1 MSSRVVFFRP
11 SGLIG
16 LLLMI
21 AVFVGLYFLA
31 VGVFKLLWFIAPAL
45 IILAA
50 IINYKTLVNFVRYM
64 FDLLRR
70 KPIVGIIGVLLCVV
84 GYPILFAMLFGKS
97 ILDRK
102 VRKLEQAYGQRIQD
116 EYVEFEEVVRKED
129 DTVIELPPLKEKS
142 KPEPGNPYKDLFG

>member
-1 MSSRVVFFRP
+1 
-11 SGLIG
+11 
-16 LLLMI
+16 
-21 AVFVGLYFLA
+21 
-31 VGVFKLLWFIAPAL
+31 
-45 IILAA
+45 
-50 IINYKTLVNFVRYM
+50 
-64 FDLLRR
+64 
-70 KPIVGIIGVLLCVV
+70 
-84 GYPILFAMLFGKS
+84 MLFGKS